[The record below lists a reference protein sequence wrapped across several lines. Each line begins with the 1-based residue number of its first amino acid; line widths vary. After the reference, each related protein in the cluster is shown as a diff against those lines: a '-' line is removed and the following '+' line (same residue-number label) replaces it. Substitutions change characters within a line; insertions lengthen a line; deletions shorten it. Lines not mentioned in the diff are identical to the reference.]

1 MAYQEINEIFQ
12 QHDIGCSAA
21 EAHGIATAMLCVD
34 ARADVNRWLGEL
46 FEDEVA
52 LVEEEKAALLIL
64 FERTRLLLN
73 PDETEFE
80 FDLFFPDNDDLQE
93 HTIALS
99 EWCSGF
105 LWGIGY
111 SHSAANWSGETD
123 GILKDMVEITKLEQD
138 VDEEN
143 DEDEEAFMQL
153 HEYLRAAVLI
163 IRDELSTDNSTTT
176 H

>member
-12 QHDIGCSAA
+12 QHDTATSAA
-21 EAHGIATAMLCVD
+21 QAHGIATAMLCVD
-34 ARADVNRWLGEL
+34 ARADVNTWLDQL
-46 FEDEVA
+46 FDDDID
-52 LVEEEKAALLIL
+52 LVEEDKAALLTL

-80 FDLFFPDNDDLQE
+80 FDLLFPDNDELQE
-93 HTIALS
+93 HAIALS
-99 EWCSGF
+99 EWCQGF

-111 SHSAANWSGETD
+111 SHSAANWSGETH

-138 VDEEN
+138 IEEEN

-153 HEYLRAAVLI
+153 HQYLRAAVLI
-163 IRDELSTDNSTTT
+163 IRDELNQPDSTAT

>member
-12 QHDIGCSAA
+12 QHDIGCSPS

-34 ARADVNRWLGEL
+34 ARAGVNSWLDEL
-46 FEDEVA
+46 FEDEIA
-52 LVEEEKAALLIL
+52 LLEEEKAALLTV
-64 FERTRLLLN
+64 FERTRRLLN

-93 HTIALS
+93 HAIALS
-99 EWCSGF
+99 EWCLGF

-111 SHSAANWSGETD
+111 SHSAAHWSGETD

-138 VDEEN
+138 VDREN
-143 DEDEEAFMQL
+143 DEDAAALMQI

-163 IRDELSTDNSTTT
+163 IRDELSSENNMTE

>member
-12 QHDIGCSAA
+12 QHDSGTNSA

-34 ARADVNRWLGEL
+34 ARANANTWLEQL
-46 FEDEVA
+46 FEDDVD
-52 LVEEEKAALLIL
+52 LLEEDKAALLTL

-73 PDETEFE
+73 PDETEFR
-80 FDLFFPDNDDLQE
+80 FDLLLPDNDDLQE
-93 HTIALS
+93 HVIALS
-99 EWCSGF
+99 DWCQGF

-111 SHSAANWSGETD
+111 SHSAADWSGETN
-123 GILKDMVEITKLEQD
+123 GILKDMVEITKIDQD

-143 DEDEEAFMQL
+143 DEDEEAFIQL

-163 IRDELSTDNSTTT
+163 IRDELSQQNSTT